1 MKKNVFQDDGGYAV
15 VLAIM
20 LLATLMMGGVL
31 LSNSSVTDLG
41 VVKNTVVHSQNLAV
55 AESAAMTA
63 VQIIEANNE
72 REKLFP
78 TGSGFGANDLETAS
92 EQWINV
98 NKDIPDTSST
108 DENSSSYDKYWK
120 IMPLTTLGSIA
131 SRASSENAKV
141 KYRLIGWGPAP
152 NSSRGAHNSTLLQCA
167 NIRGVY
173 YSSKYGATSVE
184 MGFKKWF

>member
-1 MKKNVFQDDGGYAV
+1 MKKNVFQDDGGYAI

-78 TGSGFGANDLETAS
+78 TGSGFYENDLETAS
-92 EQWINV
+92 EQWINI
-98 NKDIPDTSST
+98 NNDIPDSA
-108 DENSSSYDKYWK
+108 DENSSTYDKYWK
-120 IMPLTTLGSIA
+120 AMSLSNLGSV
-131 SRASSENAKV
+131 SGRASIENAKV
-141 KYRLIGWGPAP
+141 RYRLIGWKPAKG
-152 NSSRGAHNSTLLQCA
+152 SSTGAQNQRNLHEAT
-167 NIRGVY
+167 IRGVY
-173 YSSKYGATSVE
+173 YSAKYGAASVE
-184 MGFKKWF
+184 MGFKKYF